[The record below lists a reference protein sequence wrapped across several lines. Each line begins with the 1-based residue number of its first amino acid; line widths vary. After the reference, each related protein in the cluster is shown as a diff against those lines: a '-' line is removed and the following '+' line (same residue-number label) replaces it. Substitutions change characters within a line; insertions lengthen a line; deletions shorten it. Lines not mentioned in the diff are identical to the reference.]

1 MFEQAFKNI
10 ADVDERGEVASIREL
25 FINFQKH
32 LFEAA

>member
-1 MFEQAFKNI
+1 MFEQDFKNI
-10 ADVDERGEVASIREL
+10 DDVDELDEVAPIREL

>member
-1 MFEQAFKNI
+1 MFEQALKI
-10 ADVDERGEVASIREL
+10 IDDVDEQGEVTSIREL

>member
-1 MFEQAFKNI
+1 MFEQAFKKI
-10 ADVDERGEVASIREL
+10 DDVDERCEVASIREL

>member
-1 MFEQAFKNI
+1 MFEQDFKNI
-10 ADVDERGEVASIREL
+10 DDVDELGEVTSIREL